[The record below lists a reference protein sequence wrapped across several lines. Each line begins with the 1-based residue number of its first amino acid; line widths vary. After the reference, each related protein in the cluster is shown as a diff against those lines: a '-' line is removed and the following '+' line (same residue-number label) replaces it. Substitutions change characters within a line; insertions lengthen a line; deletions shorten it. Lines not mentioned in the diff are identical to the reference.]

1 MRRKGLCL
9 VFFLIALLT
18 SNVCLAGANPTESGD
33 IAKGTDNPQI
43 SENTQEVVGEQES
56 ADDTQEKKELLPLG
70 NIFSSILKMPG
81 NIIDGIGNIPLDD
94 MVSSTLKIPG
104 DAVNFVV
111 KIPYGDIAWSTL
123 EVSAQII
130 EEIADNGFLL
140 GFMLAHHCHH

>member
-33 IAKGTDNPQI
+33 IANDAANPQI

>member
-1 MRRKGLCL
+1 MRRNGLYV

-18 SNVCLAGANPTESGD
+18 SNVCLAGGHPTESGD
-33 IAKGTDNPQI
+33 IANAAANPQI

-70 NIFSSILKMPG
+70 NIFSSILKIPG
-81 NIIDGIGNIPLDD
+81 DIIDGIGNIPLDD

-104 DAVNFVV
+104 DAINFVV
-111 KIPYGDIAWSTL
+111 KIPYGDIARSTL
-123 EVSAQII
+123 EVTAQII
-130 EEIADNGFLL
+130 EEIVDNGFLL